1 MKTVIRL
8 YMSFPEG
15 ERLYSVN
22 QLTRRFLPSDDAD
35 AHAQHHHQVQAA
47 ASASESALLSELR
60 AKLEAATSALNQREE
75 EMLQLHKSLDE
86 ANEQVAT
93 AGEEVR

>member
-1 MKTVIRL
+1 
-8 YMSFPEG
+8 
-15 ERLYSVN
+15 
-22 QLTRRFLPSDDAD
+22 
-35 AHAQHHHQVQAA
+35 VQAA